1 MPGVQEEQ
9 VKTFLIVLRKKGGVV
24 KSDCIATIKVLTSHS
39 DDESLKSIDTENSSW
54 AEVSLCAWASSKC
67 SAPIREAA
75 AVKEA
80 NVIFEH

>member
-1 MPGVQEEQ
+1 M
-9 VKTFLIVLRKKGGVV
+9 KTFLIVLRKEWCSQR
-24 KSDCIATIKVLTSHS
+24 SDSIATIKVLTSHS

-54 AEVSLCAWASSKC
+54 VEVSLCEWASSKR
-67 SAPIREAA
+67 SAPIREA